1 MTASP
6 SPLPGLLPDASHLT
20 VDDAYQE
27 DGVIVMIISA
37 VGNASCPACGICSCH
52 VHSRYCR
59 TLRDL
64 PCQGAVVRI
73 CLRTHRFYCRAK
85 DCRRRIFTQ
94 RLPALTSCYG
104 RQTKRYRDALLAIG
118 YALGEEA
125 GYRLCAQLGI
135 VSSADTILRCLKQHT
150 EPEAHSDVKVL
161 GVDDWAWRR
170 GHRYGTVLVDLE
182 RHRPIDLLPDRESE
196 TLANWLR
203 AHPKIEIISRDRA
216 GAYAEGA
223 RQGAPGAIQV
233 ADRFHLFCNLAQAV
247 QRMLER
253 LASLLRSVEI
263 PKPSEPLAHELTPE
277 PPTGLTQHEQ
287 RNQYAREKRKELF
300 EAVRAAH
307 ERGVTK
313 RAIAREFGMSP
324 LTIRRYLQAKEFP
337 ERAPRQRRSE
347 LDSFRTYLEK
357 RWAEGCRNASQLC
370 RELRS
375 QGYSGQR
382 SRVKEYLQ
390 PWRVNSVKASSRPRR
405 KLPNVRLVALWLT
418 KPPKQRSPDEQRWV
432 EAVTTSNP
440 QISTAEH
447 LAQQFRRVFK
457 DRNPSAL
464 TSWLAKSV
472 ASDIPE
478 LKRFVAGIQRDYE
491 ASGFMALTSPP
502 ELLSDVQRPFTF
514 RSVSRRRLETTT
526 SRLSISI
533 RLAPSDNRRIFPNQP
548 SCNLQMRMIAE
559 RTIATAARPL
569 LQHASRQGDSA
580 QQIYSSNGVF
590 AFGSLK

>member
-1 MTASP
+1 MAASP

-20 VDDAYQE
+20 VEDVYQE
-27 DGVIVMIISA
+27 DGVIVMIVSA
-37 VGNASCPACGICSCH
+37 AGNAACPVCGIYSCH

-73 CLRTHRFYCRAK
+73 CLRTHRFYCLAK

-94 RLPALTSCYG
+94 RLPALTSCHG
-104 RQTKRYRDALLAIG
+104 RQTKRHRDSLLAIG
-118 YALGEEA
+118 YALGGES

-150 EPEAHSDVKVL
+150 EPEAHSGVKVL

-203 AHPKIEIISRDRA
+203 AHPRIEVISRDRA

-233 ADRFHLFCNLAQAV
+233 ADRFHLFCNLAKAV
-247 QRMLER
+247 QRLLER
-253 LASLLRSVEI
+253 LASLLRWVEI
-263 PKPSEPLAHELTPE
+263 PEPLEPLALPSEAPLGPGGDTVPITHEVTPE
-277 PPTGLTQHEQ
+277 PATRLNQHEQ
-287 RNQYAREKRKELF
+287 RHQYAREKRKERF

-307 ERGVTK
+307 QRGVTK

-347 LDSFRTYLEK
+347 LDSFRAYLEK

-370 RELRS
+370 RELRN
-375 QGYSGQR
+375 QGYSGRR

-390 PWRVNSVKASSRPRR
+390 PWRVNSSSASARPRR
-405 KLPNVRLVALWLT
+405 KLPNVRLVAIWLT
-418 KPPKQRSPDEQRWV
+418 KPPMRRSPNEQRWV

-440 QISTAEH
+440 QVATAEH
-447 LAQQFRRVFK
+447 LAQQFRQVFK
-457 DRNPSAL
+457 DRDAAAL
-464 TSWLAKSV
+464 TSWLATSV
-472 ASDIPE
+472 ESDIPE
-478 LKRFVAGIQRDYE
+478 LKRFVTGIQRDYE
-491 ASGFMALTSPP
+491 AVVAAVQQHWSNGQVEGQVHRLKLLKRQMYGRSGFP
-502 ELLSDVQRPFTF
+502 LL
-514 RSVSRRRLETTT
+514 RRRVL
-526 SRLSISI
+526 
-533 RLAPSDNRRIFPNQP
+533 PF
-548 SCNLQMRMIAE
+548 
-559 RTIATAARPL
+559 RTY
-569 LQHASRQGDSA
+569 
-580 QQIYSSNGVF
+580 YSQRSP
-590 AFGSLK
+590 